1 MKLHILRCGSMSVS
15 PSVPFGNALSLSNT
29 ARQLFASADKRVE
42 LPVWAFLLEH
52 PRGPILVDAGWCRDL
67 SPKGIYDSK
76 AVRSVLP
83 APLAA
88 FYRPTLPLGCAVDE
102 QLAALS
108 LRPEDLEAVILTH
121 LDPDHV
127 AGLRHLRGA
136 RRVILPEDEYFW
148 ACRAVYKHRQ
158 PWSLWM
164 DTPMERPYYRGS
176 PLGPNHWAIDVFGD
190 ESLTLVNVPAAPQRQ
205 TLFDSGGGRG
215 LLPPQLAGGYLP
227 RLRLRSAGPAQ
238 SALLAAGDGG
248 GPRLCGDP
256 LQPRPGPGPL
266 RRPHPVNIGDPAVNR
281 HLTAGSPMFV
291 LSIEFCEKARS
302 AFVRSCG
309 LSPYSMG
316 LKHGSPSVRT
326 GVS

>member
-1 MKLHILRCGSMSVS
+1 MKLRILRCGSMSVS
-15 PSVPFGNALSLSNT
+15 PAVPFGNALSLSNT

-108 LRPEDLEAVILTH
+108 LWPEDLEAVILTH

-190 ESLTLVNVPAAPQRQ
+190 ESLLLVNVPGHTDGQAAV
-205 TLFDSGGGRG
+205 L
-215 LLPPQLAGGYLP
+215 
-227 RLRLRSAGPAQ
+227 LRSGKRF
-238 SALLAAGDGG
+238 LILAADAAYS
-248 GPRLCGDP
+248 PRNWREDICPGFGFDQQAQRKALSWLREMEADPGCVGILCSHDP
-256 LQPRPGPGPL
+256 DL
-266 RRPHPVNIGDPAVNR
+266 DPSAV
-281 HLTAGSPMFV
+281 LT
-291 LSIEFCEKARS
+291 L
-302 AFVRSCG
+302 
-309 LSPYSMG
+309 
-316 LKHGSPSVRT
+316 
-326 GVS
+326 